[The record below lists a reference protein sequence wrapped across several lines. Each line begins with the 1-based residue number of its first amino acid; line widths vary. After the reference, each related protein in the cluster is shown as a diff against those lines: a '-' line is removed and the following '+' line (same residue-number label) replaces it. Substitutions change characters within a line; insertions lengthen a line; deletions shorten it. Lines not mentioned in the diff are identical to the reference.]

1 MKKNFA
7 SKNIYITVFIS
18 YMINE
23 SQFKEMAILKPEY
36 E

>member
-1 MKKNFA
+1 MKIFLQQ
-7 SKNIYITVFIS
+7 KNIYITVFIS
-18 YMINE
+18 YLINQ